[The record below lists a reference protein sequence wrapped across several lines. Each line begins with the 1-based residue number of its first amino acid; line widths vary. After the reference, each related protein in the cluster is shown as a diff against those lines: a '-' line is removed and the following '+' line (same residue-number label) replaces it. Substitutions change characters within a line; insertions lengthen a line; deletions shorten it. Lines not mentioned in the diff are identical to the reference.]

1 MYGTLVSKLV
11 ARGQGNII
19 ILELGLL
26 QHDLIDIVLQKDA
39 LRSKTVYQTQRMPWR
54 HRDSGS
60 KKLLEAWLQPV
71 KFWRILWGV
80 VL

>member
-26 QHDLIDIVLQKDA
+26 QHDLLDIYLEWMLFVAKQFIISNANLA
-39 LRSKTVYQTQRMPWR
+39 G
-54 HRDSGS
+54 SG
-60 KKLLEAWLQPV
+60 K
-71 KFWRILWGV
+71 
-80 VL
+80 